1 MYSKIMTC
9 VLEGLQGYAI
19 EVEAD
24 IARGL
29 QAFNIV
35 GLPDISIKESKE
47 RVRSAITNSGYTF
60 PIGRITI
67 NLAPANLKKEG
78 SQLDISIAVA
88 ILTAFGVIYN
98 IPSRDIAFI
107 GELSLDGRIMSIQGA
122 LPMAISLKELGFKK
136 VIVPDDNR
144 EECSLVKGI
153 EIIPVKTLKDLVAY
167 LNNELKIEN
176 YNDEIFNLGNVN
188 PSYHVDFSEIKG
200 QEKLKRAME
209 IAAAGEHNLIM
220 IGPPGAGK
228 TMAAMRLPTI
238 LPPLN
243 FEEAIECTKIYSVS
257 GNLKENKLIM
267 ERPFRAPH
275 HSSSSVAIIG
285 GGRIPM
291 PGEISLAHN
300 GALFL
305 DELPEFNKST
315 IEVLRQ
321 PLEEKT
327 ITISRANATLTY
339 PANFIF
345 IAGMNPCPCGY
356 YGDESHEC
364 NCSLPQIQKY
374 LAKVSRPILDRIDI
388 HIEVEPVKLEE
399 LTSNEETENSE
410 NIRNRV
416 VNARNIQAKRYRK
429 ERIKTNGQMNNR
441 LIKKYIKLDNELNI
455 ILEKAYDKYKF
466 SARTINKILKLS
478 RTIADLD
485 NKDNITANHLLEA
498 IRYRTVDSKYWG

>member
-9 VLEGLQGYAI
+9 VLEGLNGYAI

-29 QAFNIV
+29 QSFNIV

-47 RVRSAITNSGYTF
+47 RVRSAISNSGYTF

-78 SQLDISIAVA
+78 SQLDISIAIS

-98 IPSRDIAFI
+98 IPSKSTAFI

-122 LPMAISLKELGFKK
+122 LPMVISLKELGFKK
-136 VIVPDDNR
+136 IIVPDENK
-144 EECSLVKGI
+144 EECSLVKGVN
-153 EIIPVKTLKDLVAY
+153 IIPVSSLKKLVDY
-167 LNNELKIEN
+167 LNDEIKIEN
-176 YNDEIFNLGNVN
+176 YNDDIFKSTDIN
-188 PSYHVDFSEIKG
+188 SDYDMDFSEIKG
-200 QEKLKRAME
+200 QENLKRAME

-220 IGPPGAGK
+220 IGPPGSGK

-257 GNLKENKLIM
+257 GNLKENKLIT
-267 ERPFRAPH
+267 RKPFRAPH
-275 HSSSSVAIIG
+275 HTSSSVSIIG

-300 GALFL
+300 GVLFL
-305 DELPEFNKST
+305 DELPEFNRNT

-321 PLEEKT
+321 PLEEKE

-339 PANFIF
+339 PANFLF

-356 YGDESHEC
+356 YESETHEC
-364 NCSLPQIQKY
+364 TCTLPQIQRY

-388 HIEVEPVKLEE
+388 HIEVKPVKLNE
-399 LTSNEETENSE
+399 LTSNIETESSDI
-410 NIRNRV
+410 IRKRV
-416 VNARNIQAKRYRK
+416 IDARNIQY
-429 ERIKTNGQMNNR
+429 ERFKNEKIKTNGQMNNR
-441 LIKKYIKLDNELNI
+441 LIKKYVKLSKELNI
-455 ILEKAYDKYKF
+455 ILEKSYEKYKF

-485 NKDNITANHLLEA
+485 GKENVESNHLLEA
-498 IRYRTVDSKYWG
+498 IRFRTVDTKYWS

>member
-9 VLEGLQGYAI
+9 VLEGLNGYAI

-29 QAFNIV
+29 QSFNIV

-47 RVRSAITNSGYTF
+47 RVRSAISNSGYTF

-78 SQLDISIAVA
+78 SQLDISIAIS

-98 IPSRDIAFI
+98 IPSNNTAFI

-122 LPMAISLKELGFKK
+122 LPMVISLKELGFKK
-136 VIVPDDNR
+136 IIVPEDNK
-144 EECSLVKGI
+144 EECSLVKGVN
-153 EIIPVKTLKDLVAY
+153 IIPVKSLKSLVDY
-167 LNNELKIEN
+167 LNDEIKIEN
-176 YNDEIFNLGNVN
+176 YNDDIFTSTEIN
-188 PSYHVDFSEIKG
+188 PNYDMDFSEIKG
-200 QEKLKRAME
+200 QENLKRAME

-257 GNLKENKLIM
+257 GNLKENKLIV

-275 HSSSSVAIIG
+275 HTSSSVSIIG

-291 PGEISLAHN
+291 PGEVSLAHN

-305 DELPEFNKST
+305 DELPEFNRNT

-321 PLEEKT
+321 PLEEKE

-339 PANFIF
+339 PANFLF

-356 YGDESHEC
+356 YGSEVHEC
-364 NCSLPQIQKY
+364 SCTLPQIQRY

-388 HIEVEPVKLEE
+388 HIEVEPVKLNE
-399 LTSNEETENSE
+399 LTSNAESE
-410 NIRNRV
+410 SSDTIRKRV
-416 VNARNIQAKRYRK
+416 IKARNIQNKRFK
-429 ERIKTNGQMNNR
+429 DEKIKTNGQMNNR
-441 LIKKYIKLDNELNI
+441 LIKKYVKLSKELNV
-455 ILEKAYDKYKF
+455 ILEKSYDKYKF

-485 NKDNITANHLLEA
+485 GKENVESSHLLEA
-498 IRYRTVDSKYWG
+498 IRFRTVDTKYWS

>member
-88 ILTAFGVIYN
+88 ILTAFGVVYN
-98 IPSRDIAFI
+98 VPSKDIAFI

-136 VIVPDDNR
+136 VIVPDDNK

-153 EIIPVKTLKDLVAY
+153 EIIPVKNLKDLVDY

-176 YNDEIFNLGNVN
+176 YNDEIFTLENLN
-188 PSYHVDFSEIKG
+188 PSYNVDFSEIKG

-257 GNLKENKLIM
+257 GNLRENKLIM

-321 PLEEKT
+321 PLEEKN

-356 YGDESHEC
+356 YGDETHEC
-364 NCSLPQIQKY
+364 NCTLPQIQKY

-388 HIEVEPVKLEE
+388 HIEVEPVKLEK

-429 ERIKTNGQMNNR
+429 EKIKTNGQMNNR
-441 LIKKYIKLDNELNI
+441 LIKKYIKLNNELNI

>member
-1 MYSKIMTC
+1 MT
-9 VLEGLQGYAI
+9 
-19 EVEAD
+19 
-24 IARGL
+24 
-29 QAFNIV
+29 
-35 GLPDISIKESKE
+35 
-47 RVRSAITNSGYTF
+47 
-60 PIGRITI
+60 
-67 NLAPANLKKEG
+67 
-78 SQLDISIAVA
+78 
-88 ILTAFGVIYN
+88 
-98 IPSRDIAFI
+98 
-107 GELSLDGRIMSIQGA
+107 
-122 LPMAISLKELGFKK
+122 ISLKDLGIKK
-136 VIVPDDNR
+136 VIVPEENK

-153 EIIPVKTLKDLVAY
+153 EIIPIDNLKNLVGY
-167 LNNELKIEN
+167 LNDELKIDNFNDDIFSLTEMNPN
-176 YNDEIFNLGNVN
+176 YEIDFN
-188 PSYHVDFSEIKG
+188 EIKG
-200 QEKLKRAME
+200 QENLKRAME

-243 FEEAIECTKIYSVS
+243 FEESIECTKIYSVS
-257 GNLKENKLIM
+257 GKLENNKLIL

-327 ITISRANATLTY
+327 VTISRANATLTY
-339 PANFIF
+339 PANFLF

-356 YGDESHEC
+356 YGDDTKEC
-364 NCSLPQIQKY
+364 TCSMNQIQKY
-374 LAKVSRPILDRIDI
+374 LSKISRPILDRIDI

-399 LTSNEETENSE
+399 LRDESESENSE
-410 NIRNRV
+410 AIRNRV
-416 VNARNIQAKRYRK
+416 INAREIQRKRYK
-429 ERIKTNGQMNNR
+429 DEKIKCNGQMNNR
-441 LIKKYIKLDNELNI
+441 MIRKYIHLDKELDL

-478 RTIADLD
+478 RTVADLD
-485 NKDNITANHLLEA
+485 DKENIEMNHLLEA

>member
-9 VLEGLQGYAI
+9 VLEGLNGYAI

-47 RVRSAITNSGYTF
+47 RVRSAINNSGYTF

-78 SQLDISIAVA
+78 SQLDISIAIA

-98 IPSRDIAFI
+98 IPNSNIAFI
-107 GELSLDGRIMSIQGA
+107 GELALDGRILGITGA
-122 LPMAISLKELGFKK
+122 LPMTISLKDLGIKK
-136 VIVPDDNR
+136 VIVPEENK

-153 EIIPVKTLKDLVAY
+153 EIIPIDNLKNLVGY
-167 LNNELKIEN
+167 LNDELKIDNFNDDIFSLTEMNPN
-176 YNDEIFNLGNVN
+176 YEIDFN
-188 PSYHVDFSEIKG
+188 EIKG
-200 QEKLKRAME
+200 QENLKRAME

-243 FEEAIECTKIYSVS
+243 FEESIECTKIYSVS
-257 GNLKENKLIM
+257 GKLENNKLIL

-327 ITISRANATLTY
+327 VTISRANATLTY
-339 PANFIF
+339 PANFLF

-356 YGDESHEC
+356 YGDDTKEC
-364 NCSLPQIQKY
+364 TCSMNQIQKY
-374 LAKVSRPILDRIDI
+374 LSKISRPILDRIDI

-399 LTSNEETENSE
+399 LRDKSESENSE
-410 NIRNRV
+410 TIRNRV
-416 VNARNIQAKRYRK
+416 INAREIQRKRYK
-429 ERIKTNGQMNNR
+429 DEKIKCNGQMNNR
-441 LIKKYIKLDNELNI
+441 MIRKYIHLDKELDL

-478 RTIADLD
+478 RTVADLD
-485 NKDNITANHLLEA
+485 DKENIEMNHLLEA

>member
-9 VLEGLQGYAI
+9 VLEGLQGYSI

-24 IARGL
+24 IAKGL
-29 QAFNIV
+29 QSFNIV

-47 RVRSAITNSGYTF
+47 RVRSAISNSGFKF

-78 SQLDISIAVA
+78 SQLDMAIAVS
-88 ILTAFGVIYN
+88 ILTAFGIIYN
-98 IPSRDIAFI
+98 IPSKNTAFI
-107 GELSLDGRIMSIQGA
+107 GELALDGRIMDIQGA
-122 LPMAISLKELGFKK
+122 LPMAISLKELGYEK
-136 VIVPDDNR
+136 VIVPFGNK

-153 EIIPVKTLKDLVAY
+153 DIIPIKNLDDLIKY
-167 LNNELKIEN
+167 LNCELKIES
-176 YNDEIFNLGNVN
+176 YNDDVFSPIDVN
-188 PSYHVDFSEIKG
+188 PNYEIDFNEIKG
-200 QEKLKRAME
+200 QENLKRAME

-238 LPPLN
+238 LPPLS

-257 GNLKENKLIM
+257 GNLKENKLVN

-275 HSSSSVAIIG
+275 HTSSSVSIIG

-321 PLEEKT
+321 PLEEKN

-339 PANFIF
+339 PANFLF
-345 IAGMNPCPCGY
+345 IAGMNPCPCG
-356 YGDESHEC
+356 
-364 NCSLPQIQKY
+364 
-374 LAKVSRPILDRIDI
+374 
-388 HIEVEPVKLEE
+388 
-399 LTSNEETENSE
+399 
-410 NIRNRV
+410 
-416 VNARNIQAKRYRK
+416 
-429 ERIKTNGQMNNR
+429 
-441 LIKKYIKLDNELNI
+441 
-455 ILEKAYDKYKF
+455 
-466 SARTINKILKLS
+466 
-478 RTIADLD
+478 
-485 NKDNITANHLLEA
+485 
-498 IRYRTVDSKYWG
+498 

>member
-29 QAFNIV
+29 QSFNIV

-47 RVRSAITNSGYTF
+47 RVRAAINNSSYMF

-78 SQLDISIAVA
+78 SQLDISIAIS

-98 IPSRDIAFI
+98 IPSKDTAFI
-107 GELSLDGRIMSIQGA
+107 GELSLDGRIMNVQGA
-122 LPMAISLKELGFKK
+122 LPMVISLKELGFKR
-136 VIVPDDNR
+136 VVVPDDNK

-153 EIIPVKTLKDLVAY
+153 EIVPVKSLKDLVDY
-167 LNNELKIEN
+167 LNDELKIESYDEDVFSEKYLSQN
-176 YNDEIFNLGNVN
+176 YE
-188 PSYHVDFSEIKG
+188 VDFNEIKG
-200 QEKLKRAME
+200 QENLKRAME
-209 IAAAGEHNLIM
+209 IAAAGEHNIIM

-257 GNLKENKLIM
+257 GNLNDNKLIK

-275 HSSSSVAIIG
+275 HSSSSVSIIG

-305 DELPEFNKST
+305 DELPEFNKNT

-321 PLEEKT
+321 PLEEKE

-339 PANFIF
+339 PANFLF

-356 YGDESHEC
+356 FGDETKEC
-364 NCSLPQIQKY
+364 TCSLPQIQRY

-388 HIEVEPVKLEE
+388 HVEVEPVKLNE
-399 LTSNEETENSE
+399 LTSNENSE
-410 NIRNRV
+410 SSEDIRNRV
-416 VNARNIQAKRYRK
+416 INARKIQYMRFKNEK
-429 ERIKTNGQMNNR
+429 VKTNGQMNNK
-441 LIKKYIKLDNELNI
+441 LIKKYVPLDDELNA
-455 ILEKAYDKYKF
+455 ILEMAYNKYKF
-466 SARTINKILKLS
+466 SARTINKILKLT
-478 RTIADLD
+478 RTIADLEG
-485 NKDNITANHLLEA
+485 KENIEAKHLLES
-498 IRYRTVDSKYWG
+498 IRYRTVDTKYWG

>member
-9 VLEGLQGYAI
+9 VLEGLNGYAI

-29 QAFNIV
+29 QSFNIV

-47 RVRSAITNSGYTF
+47 RVRAAINNSGYMF

-98 IPSRDIAFI
+98 IPKKEIAFI
-107 GELSLDGRIMSIQGA
+107 GELSLDGRIMNVQGA
-122 LPMAISLKELGFKK
+122 LPMVISLKELGFKK
-136 VIVPDDNR
+136 VIVPDENK

-153 EIIPVKTLKDLVAY
+153 DIIPIRSLKDLVDY
-167 LNNELKIEN
+167 LNGDIKIEN
-176 YNDEIFNLGNVN
+176 YNEDIIFKDGSTENYEI
-188 PSYHVDFSEIKG
+188 DFDEIKG

-209 IAAAGEHNLIM
+209 IAAAGEHNIIM

-243 FEEAIECTKIYSVS
+243 FEEAIESTKIYSVS
-257 GNLKENKLIM
+257 GNLKESKLINK
-267 ERPFRAPH
+267 RPFRAPH
-275 HSSSSVAIIG
+275 HSSSSVSIIG

-291 PGEISLAHN
+291 PGEVSLAHN

-305 DELPEFNKST
+305 DELPEFNKNT

-321 PLEEKT
+321 PLEEKE

-339 PANFIF
+339 PANFLF

-356 YGDESHEC
+356 YGDETKEC
-364 NCSLPQIQKY
+364 TCSITQINKY
-374 LAKVSRPILDRIDI
+374 LSKVSRPILDRIDI
-388 HIEVEPVKLEE
+388 HIEVEPVKLNE
-399 LTSNEETENSE
+399 LTSRNKSE
-410 NIRNRV
+410 SSKNIRERV
-416 VNARNIQAKRYRK
+416 IKARNIQKVRFKK
-429 ERIKTNGQMNNR
+429 EKIKTNGQMNNK
-441 LIKKYIKLDNELNI
+441 LIKKYVVLDDELKN
-455 ILEKAYDKYKF
+455 ILEIAYEKYKF
-466 SARTINKILKLS
+466 SARTVNKILKLT
-478 RTIADLD
+478 RTIADLED
-485 NKDNITANHLLEA
+485 KENIEAKHLLES
-498 IRYRTVDSKYWG
+498 IRYRTVDTKYWG

>member
-1 MYSKIMTC
+1 MTC
-9 VLEGLQGYAI
+9 VLEGLNGYAI

-29 QAFNIV
+29 QSFNIV

-47 RVRSAITNSGYTF
+47 RVRSAISNSGYTF

-78 SQLDISIAVA
+78 SQLDISIAIS

-98 IPSRDIAFI
+98 IPSNNTAFI

-122 LPMAISLKELGFKK
+122 LPMVISLKELGFKK
-136 VIVPDDNR
+136 IIVPEDNK
-144 EECSLVKGI
+144 EECSLVKGVN
-153 EIIPVKTLKDLVAY
+153 IIPVKSLKSLVDY
-167 LNNELKIEN
+167 LNDEIKIEN
-176 YNDEIFNLGNVN
+176 YNDDIFTSTEIN
-188 PSYHVDFSEIKG
+188 PNYDMDFSEIKG
-200 QEKLKRAME
+200 QENLKRAME

-257 GNLKENKLIM
+257 GNLKENKLIV

-275 HSSSSVAIIG
+275 HTSSSVSIIG

-291 PGEISLAHN
+291 PGEVSLAHN

-305 DELPEFNKST
+305 DELPEFNRNT

-321 PLEEKT
+321 PLEEKE

-339 PANFIF
+339 PANFLF

-356 YGDESHEC
+356 YGSEVHEC
-364 NCSLPQIQKY
+364 SCTLPQIQRY

-388 HIEVEPVKLEE
+388 HIEVEPVKLNE
-399 LTSNEETENSE
+399 LTSNAESE
-410 NIRNRV
+410 SSDTIRKRV
-416 VNARNIQAKRYRK
+416 IKARNIQNKRFK
-429 ERIKTNGQMNNR
+429 DEKIKTNGQMNNR
-441 LIKKYIKLDNELNI
+441 LIKKYVKLSKELNV
-455 ILEKAYDKYKF
+455 ILEKSYDKYKF

-485 NKDNITANHLLEA
+485 GKENVESSHLLEA
-498 IRYRTVDSKYWG
+498 IRFRTVDTKYWS